1 MRTTHPSA
9 TRCVGG
15 SVLLAFPWVEHLTP
29 GLVERLKAQIPAPSR
44 KYDPVT
50 KIWMVGPSWADHAI
64 HLLRQAFPDA
74 RVIDAA
80 GYTRT
85 APPPPRRPL
94 ATERHFAALGI
105 LPTCPPPVVNA
116 VYRAWVKLCHPDA
129 LPAPERDGATRRM
142 QEINVAYEAL
152 CAERAA

>member
-1 MRTTHPSA
+1 MRTTHPRA

-15 SVLLAFPWVEHLTP
+15 AVLLTFPWVEHTTP
-29 GLVERLKAQIPAPSR
+29 GLVARLKAQIPASSR
-44 KYDPVT
+44 TYDPAT
-50 KIWMVGPSWADHAI
+50 KIWTVGPAWADHAI
-64 HLLRQAFPDA
+64 HLLRQAFPEA
-74 RVIDAA
+74 RVLDAA

-85 APPPPRRPL
+85 APPPRPPL

-129 LPAPERDGATRRM
+129 LPAPERDGATRRI
-142 QEINVAYEAL
+142 QELNAVFEAL
-152 CAERAA
+152 KSDGRA